1 MSPGLIP
8 ARAGNTW
15 ASQPRHNRPRAH
27 PRSRGEHFLDD
38 GGGAVVEGSSPLARG
53 TQLKG
58 KNQDGTD
65 GLIPARAGNTA
76 FRDPSL
82 PNNRAHPRSRGE
94 HVANLLCVMVMA
106 GSSPL
111 ARGTLCVVIDLAHG
125 VGLIPARAGNTWQV
139 YRTRKRSRAHPRS
152 RGEHLVQVIGATFAA
167 GSSPLARGTHA
178 NFFQP
183 AIKRGLIPAR
193 AGNTLCS

>member
-1 MSPGLIP
+1 MTVGVPS
-8 ARAGNTW
+8 
-15 ASQPRHNRPRAH
+15 SRAH
-27 PRSRGEHFLDD
+27 PRSRGEHSSRVKTKT
-38 GGGAVVEGSSPLARG
+38 APTGSSPLARG
-53 TQLKG
+53 TPSSVITG
-58 KNQDGTD
+58 ATTG